1 MDTKFG
7 SLKNLEAV
15 FNENLPHILSGTAVV
30 GVVTTSVAAAKAWEK
45 IKEIYASEITAEE
58 KVKLAIKT
66 LIPAFTSG
74 AITIGCIVS
83 SDMIHTQRYST
94 LLAAYVAAKA
104 ELPKAKELLTIEDKN
119 SSNKRIEDKTEKV
132 ESEHRKTALSV
143 ANDTKIYNVVDLVT
157 GYEFHSSVFLLKQAE
172 KEVERLM
179 FDDGGCSLE
188 TFYEEAEYDNHDR
201 WLPNI
206 AEDIRWH
213 TNDREPH
220 MNLEIEAELDDTGEV
235 YLTISYDH
243 N

>member
-1 MDTKFG
+1 MDMKFG

-45 IKEIYASEITAEE
+45 IKYIYASEETAEE
-58 KVKLAIKT
+58 KVKLAIKS
-66 LIPAFTSG
+66 LLPAFTSG
-74 AITIGCIVS
+74 VITIGCIVS

-104 ELPKAKELLTIEDKN
+104 ELPKAKELLTIEDKS
-119 SSNKRIEDKTEKV
+119 SSNKAIEDKTEKV
-132 ESEHRKTALSV
+132 ESERCKVSV
-143 ANDTKIYNVVDLVT
+143 TNDTKIYNVVDLVT
-157 GYEFHSSVFLLKQAE
+157 GYEFHSSVYLLKQAE
-172 KEVERLM
+172 NEVERRM

-188 TFYEEAEYDNHDR
+188 TFYEEAEYDNNER